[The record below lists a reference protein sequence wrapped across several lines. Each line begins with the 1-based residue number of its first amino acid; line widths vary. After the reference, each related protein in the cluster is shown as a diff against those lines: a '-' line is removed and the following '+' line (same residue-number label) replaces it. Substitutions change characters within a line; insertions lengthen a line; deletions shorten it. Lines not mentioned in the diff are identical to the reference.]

1 VVSVVIAFGRS
12 DLVDAVVRLTSDDIL
27 SEPKAILL
35 MPTVEVSY
43 VIEMVLPPMI
53 EVAGEVWT
61 VELGVLETSAGK
73 DLTRLVLLY
82 GAMPLDTTC
91 ANLFA
96 TSIAVATFIRR
107 TPLPEFLLLTNTHDP
122 FWNVK
127 PVQSLVSEHIS
138 EQDAKSLVAKI
149 EVILLLNGK
158 NVLHRIS

>member
-1 VVSVVIAFGRS
+1 VVPVVITFGRS
-12 DLVDAVVRLTSDDIL
+12 DFVDAVVRLTSDDTL
-27 SEPKAILL
+27 SELSATLL
-35 MPTVEVSY
+35 MPTVETSSM
-43 VIEMVLPPMI
+43 IEMVLLAVTG
-53 EVAGEVWT
+53 VAGELRI

-96 TSIAVATFIRR
+96 TRMAVATFIRR